1 MITEKY
7 NLNQSTFD
15 FLLEYTKLIK
25 SGVVLV
31 IRNLWIYSKRL
42 SFFRKEVE
50 TYYPTAISKL
60 IWYTIHRQRKIGE
73 NMSPLRA
80 FYFFSF

>member
-31 IRNLWIYSKRL
+31 IRNL
-42 SFFRKEVE
+42 
-50 TYYPTAISKL
+50 
-60 IWYTIHRQRKIGE
+60 
-73 NMSPLRA
+73 
-80 FYFFSF
+80 